1 MGNYLL
7 SQGLIVCGSC
17 GAVFTAE
24 DKFRKRKVG
33 ESKYHIYYHCTRRR
47 DPNCPEPYVT
57 EEKLVKGLIR
67 YIDFTSMAHPQMI
80 HYTEKLKFNME
91 QYKKVRDEVFLGQ
104 NINPDKMP
112 FDIREYAKHTLR
124 RGTTGDKREI
134 IKALGGIVYIHN
146 QMICS
151 APSK

>member
-1 MGNYLL
+1 M
-7 SQGLIVCGSC
+7 
-17 GAVFTAE
+17 
-24 DKFRKRKVG
+24 
-33 ESKYHIYYHCTRRR
+33 
-47 DPNCPEPYVT
+47 T

-104 NINPDKMP
+104 NIKPDKMP